1 MTTQKQASANKE
13 NAQKSTGAK
22 TAAGKAIIASNALKH
37 GLFTRHLV
45 IEGEQVEDYHSLLN
59 GLMTSLT
66 PVGTL
71 ESILVEKIA
80 SAIWKQKRLIGA
92 EQAGIE
98 LSRNIKLDSNKR
110 LVSKAMCLEWDDEIK
125 NHELEPVTDEGLELL
140 SWMHKVIAEYDAL
153 LDEIL
158 DTNDLKRLSK
168 DAPLIY
174 QQLLEELEAEEHQSA
189 ELYFEDTESNLKEWA
204 GELYNWC
211 KEEIKRNERK
221 VEVQSV
227 AELVRASLTTPI
239 NNELIVRYQTGLDNE
254 LYKAIEALRKQQE
267 WRGKAVV
274 HDAAFAV

>member
-1 MTTQKQASANKE
+1 MTTQKQVSANKT

-22 TAAGKAIIASNALKH
+22 TAEGKSIIASNALKH

-45 IEGEQVEDYHSLLN
+45 IEGEQVEGYHSLLS

-92 EQAGIE
+92 EQASIE

-125 NHELEPVTDEGLELL
+125 NQELEPVTDEGLELL

-168 DAPLIY
+168 DAPIIY
-174 QQLLEELEAEEHQSA
+174 QQLVEELEAEEYETA
-189 ELYFEDTESNLKEWA
+189 ELYFKDTESNLTEWA
-204 GELYNWC
+204 GNLYTWC
-211 KEEIKRNERK
+211 KTEINRNERK
-221 VEVQSV
+221 AKVQSV
-227 AELVRASLTTPI
+227 AELVKAQLSAPI
-239 NNELIVRYQTGLDNE
+239 NNELIGRYQTTLDNE

-267 WRGKAVV
+267 WRSKAVV
-274 HDAAFAV
+274 DNVAYAD